1 MTEPSLEPIP
11 DEVLVETRGG
21 LGIVTLNRP
30 KALNALS
37 LGMIRA
43 LDRALIAFAEDRA
56 IGAVLIRGAGEKAF
70 CAGGDVRALV
80 VAPAG
85 IDTARLARE
94 FFAEEY
100 RLNLRIHNYPK
111 PFVALIDGVTMGGGC
126 GLSLHSPLVVAT
138 ERTMVAMPETVL
150 GLFPDVGATWF
161 LNRCPGEIG
170 VYLGLTGRRLKA
182 ADLKAIGLAS
192 HIVPFSMLDGLV
204 AALAALQKPDAASV
218 RRVLDGQGVDA
229 GPSVLLDDRAAI
241 DRVFDADSVE
251 AIVAGLEAETAPWA
265 QEALHTIRRA
275 SPTSL
280 KVTLRQLRGGRALG
294 SDVAAMLRI
303 EYRLAVRSVGGSDFP
318 EGVRAILVD
327 KDNKPAWQPPR
338 LDLVDPAR
346 VESFFQPFK
355 DPAEELSFA

>member
-1 MTEPSLEPIP
+1 MTDPSLEPIAP
-11 DEVLVETRGG
+11 EVLVETRGG
-21 LGIVTLNRP
+21 LGVVTLNRP

-43 LDRALIAFAEDRA
+43 VDKALIAFAQDDA
-56 IGAVLIRGAGEKAF
+56 IGAVVIRGAGEKAF

-80 VAPAG
+80 VAPDG
-85 IDTARLARE
+85 IDKAKLARE

-161 LNRCPGEIG
+161 LNKCPGEIG
-170 VYLGLTGRRLKA
+170 ICLGLTGRRLKA
-182 ADLKAIGLAS
+182 AVLKAIGLAS
-192 HIVPFSMLDGLV
+192 HVVPSSEFDGLLK
-204 AALAALQKPDAASV
+204 ALAALTKFDAGSV
-218 RRVLDGQGVDA
+218 KRVLDAHGVNA
-229 GPSVLLDDRAAI
+229 GSGTLIEDRAAI
-241 DRVFDADSVE
+241 DRIFAGDSIE
-251 AIVAGLEAETAPWA
+251 TIIKRLETETAPWA
-265 QEALHTIRRA
+265 IEALHTIRRA

-280 KVTLRQLRGGRALG
+280 KVTLHQLRGGRALA
-294 SDVAAMLRI
+294 DVAAMLQV
-303 EYRLAVRSVGGSDFP
+303 EYRLAVRSVGGTDFP

-327 KDNKPAWQPPR
+327 KDNKPAWQPPT
-338 LDLVDPAR
+338 LEAVDADR
-346 VESFFQPFK
+346 VESFFVPFA
-355 DPAEELSFA
+355 DPADELSFV

>member
-1 MTEPSLEPIP
+1 MTDPSLDPIAP
-11 DEVLVETRGG
+11 EVLVETRGG
-21 LGIVTLNRP
+21 LGIITLNRP
-30 KALNALS
+30 RALNALS

-43 LDRALIAFAEDRA
+43 LDRAVIDFARDDA
-56 IGAVLIRGAGEKAF
+56 IGAVVIRGAGEKAF

-80 VAPAG
+80 VAPEG
-85 IDTARLARE
+85 IDKVQLARD

-100 RLNLRIHNYPK
+100 RLNLRIHNFPK

-161 LNRCPGEIG
+161 LNKCPGELG

-182 ADLKAIGLAS
+182 ADLIAVGLAS
-192 HIVPFSMLDGLV
+192 HVVPFSMLDQMIEALV
-204 AALAALQKPDAASV
+204 AIPKLDVGSVSRVLAAN
-218 RRVLDGQGVDA
+218 GVNA
-229 GPSVLLDDRAAI
+229 GSSPILDDRAAI
-241 DRVFDADSVE
+241 DRIFDTDDVE
-251 AIVAGLEAETAPWA
+251 AIVAGLEAETSPWA
-265 QEALHTIRRA
+265 AEALHTIHRA

-280 KVTLRQLRGGRALG
+280 KITLRQLRGGRDVA
-294 SDVAAMLRI
+294 DVAAMLQV
-303 EYRLAVRSVGGSDFP
+303 EYRLAVRSVGGTDFP

-338 LDLVDPAR
+338 LDAVDSAR
-346 VESFFQPFK
+346 VEAFFAPFA
-355 DPAEELSFA
+355 DPADELSFA